1 MSFAATSSAAQSSS
15 NTSAAGG
22 HTAIARAAFSITR
35 DTPWAYE
42 TLSELGFRYD
52 SSQYDSPRI
61 PRRIGPVPPTP
72 YRLELPSGREIWEFP
87 ITVWRIRGRPVP
99 VGGGAYWRVLPA
111 AVLRRA
117 LRQVTGENAYPVL
130 YFHPYELDP
139 RPLRAALPESPTPR
153 QRLLAGWKS
162 VQRNPA
168 GGASR
173 IGFVQLPGSSRS
185 PATRRH
191 MEKSSNATELVRD
204 HFREKASSFDALY
217 DEEHLLQRAV
227 RPGLLKRRDFA
238 IDVVRE
244 HSSPRVLDIGGGSGR
259 VGELALEAGASE
271 YVNADIAQEML
282 DLSKERLARFGDKVK
297 LVHGDALT
305 APLEGKFDVVLALGF
320 FDYQSDAHVFVRR
333 IADLTSGSAVASFPR
348 WNWLKGPVRKL
359 RYEVVNNCPIF
370 NYTER
375 ELRFLF
381 GGAGFGRVLIKQ
393 GRSGFL
399 VRADR

>member
-1 MSFAATSSAAQSSS
+1 
-15 NTSAAGG
+15 
-22 HTAIARAAFSITR
+22 
-35 DTPWAYE
+35 
-42 TLSELGFRYD
+42 
-52 SSQYDSPRI
+52 
-61 PRRIGPVPPTP
+61 
-72 YRLELPSGREIWEFP
+72 
-87 ITVWRIRGRPVP
+87 
-99 VGGGAYWRVLPA
+99 
-111 AVLRRA
+111 
-117 LRQVTGENAYPVL
+117 
-130 YFHPYELDP
+130 
-139 RPLRAALPESPTPR
+139 
-153 QRLLAGWKS
+153 
-162 VQRNPA
+162 
-168 GGASR
+168 
-173 IGFVQLPGSSRS
+173 
-185 PATRRH
+185 

-244 HSSPRVLDIGGGSGR
+244 YSAPRVLDIGGGSGR

-282 DLSKERLARFGDKVK
+282 DLSKERLARFGDKVE
-297 LVHGDALT
+297 LVHGDFLT
-305 APLEGKFDVVLALGF
+305 APLEGPFDVVLALGF

-333 IADLTSGSAVASFPR
+333 MADLCGRSATPAEPASPSGGIASDALGSAVASFPR

-370 NYTER
+370 DYTER